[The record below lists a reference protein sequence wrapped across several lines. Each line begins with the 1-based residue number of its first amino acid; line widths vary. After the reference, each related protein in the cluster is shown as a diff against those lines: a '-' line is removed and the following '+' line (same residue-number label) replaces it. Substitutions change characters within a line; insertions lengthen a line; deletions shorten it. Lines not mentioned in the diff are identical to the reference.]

1 VCRAASSGVHG
12 GGRAA
17 AAAGDGGGGAD
28 PGRRGAPARVARAA
42 VHPGPHGARRAR
54 AAARGPRPRAHASLF
69 VSERPGSSTAVGRR
83 RGVRQQAGRDVRG
96 GGAGRGAGRGRPR
109 ARRAVGRLRLGRRA
123 HAAGS
128 PRAPAL
134 RLPWRVRTVIYNH
147 QPRARC
153 AAAQVRNRA
162 DAGCSVEASLACHA
176 ASVPPGVERPLLD
189 ADVLAS
195 GVLSGTSRVAGRAWC
210 VWGPPA

>member
-1 VCRAASSGVHG
+1 MEVGALLLPPAMVAEALTPAAVALLRESPVQLSIEA
-12 GGRAA
+12 RTE
-17 AAAGDGGGGAD
+17 
-28 PGRRGAPARVARAA
+28 PGAPAPL
-42 VHPGPHGARRAR
+42 HPAFDLKRARR
-54 AAARGPRPRAHASLF
+54 S
-69 VSERPGSSTAVGRR
+69 VSRWRPGSSAATGCR

-96 GGAGRGAGRGRPR
+96 SGAGRGAGRGRPR